1 MIRNKE
7 FQKQFVDFSGLT
19 FGKISPMDFDAF
31 FEFGDKLFVF
41 IETKYGKA
49 EMPFGQRLA
58 LERVCD
64 ATHSETRNAFVFV
77 TTHNDADD
85 IDLAKTIVTEYR
97 FNGQWRKPKG
107 NITLFDAIER
117 IRPK

>member
-1 MIRNKE
+1 MK
-7 FQKQFVDFSGLT
+7 FVDFSGLK
-19 FGKISPMDFDAF
+19 FDNISPMDFDAF
-31 FEFGDKLFVF
+31 LEFKNKVFIF
-41 IETKYGKA
+41 IETKFNKA
-49 EMPFGQRLA
+49 EMPIGQRLA

-77 TTHNDADD
+77 TTHNDAED

-97 FNGQWRKPKG
+97 FNGQWRKPKIS
-107 NITLFDAIER
+107 ITLFDAIER